1 MAQNKVHAVARTS
14 IAGSSL
20 TSSYQAINTS
30 GLPNAC
36 FRISLLNTTSG
47 AIDVSYDGS
56 TDNDIIPASGGI
68 VTINGQE
75 NAGPNSFVA
84 LFAKGQKVYVKGS
97 SGSGNVYLSGYYTPP
112 IPQSL

>member
-1 MAQNKVHAVARTS
+1 MAQNKVKAITRTS

-30 GLPNAC
+30 GLDAAC
-36 FRISLLNTTSG
+36 FRIQLLNTTSG

-56 TDNDIIPASGGI
+56 TDNDIIPASGGVI
-68 VTINGQE
+68 VIDAQE
-75 NAGPNSFVA
+75 NASPNGYVA

-97 SGSGNVYLSGYYTPP
+97 SGSGSVYLSGYYTPP
-112 IPQSL
+112 TPQSL